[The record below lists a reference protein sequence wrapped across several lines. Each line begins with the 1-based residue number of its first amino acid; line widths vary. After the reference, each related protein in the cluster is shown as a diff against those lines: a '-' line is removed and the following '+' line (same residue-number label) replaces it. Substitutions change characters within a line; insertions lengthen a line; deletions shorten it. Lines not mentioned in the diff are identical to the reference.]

1 MDVSRCQDIQDSR
14 PPPVTMIMITVSDT
28 DGAMATVAIRW
39 KARIPQMSASKSGFA
54 LSLPVPGSHA
64 SAQNHNPFIKKT
76 CAENVLCSQAKQ
88 HLGERAEQTLDTEST
103 ARLELT
109 YHLLITTSQQ
119 SGPTRGNSSRHVRPS
134 PLTTQVTHPAI
145 SEEG

>member
-1 MDVSRCQDIQDSR
+1 M
-14 PPPVTMIMITVSDT
+14 
-28 DGAMATVAIRW
+28 
-39 KARIPQMSASKSGFA
+39 
-54 LSLPVPGSHA
+54 
-64 SAQNHNPFIKKT
+64 
-76 CAENVLCSQAKQ
+76 CSQAKQ
-88 HLGERAEQTLDTEST
+88 RLGARAEQTLDTEST

-119 SGPTRGNSSRHVRPS
+119 SGPTRGNSSRHVSPS